1 MAYKIRK
8 TRTGKTSTRTS
19 TYNTSTG
26 RTRVSHSVRP
36 TKSLKI
42 TRSTNKN
49 GTIKTTTTQNINGWI
64 TRKTSTQGT
73 GIVKSKRLP
82 KPKVRKLKPSAGI
95 SWFGG
100 GRKRRSATREF
111 DPDWD
116 GEEDNRGFFRL
127 NFDGIMFTIRTI
139 LILIFIGIALYLF
152 GQWL

>member
-8 TRTGKTSTRTS
+8 TRTGKTSTRTT

-82 KPKVRKLKPSAGI
+82 KPKIGKPRSSG
-95 SWFGG
+95 
-100 GRKRRSATREF
+100 RRSRQF

-116 GEEDNRGFFRL
+116 GEDDRGFFRL
-127 NFDGIMFTIRTI
+127 IFDGIMFTIRTI